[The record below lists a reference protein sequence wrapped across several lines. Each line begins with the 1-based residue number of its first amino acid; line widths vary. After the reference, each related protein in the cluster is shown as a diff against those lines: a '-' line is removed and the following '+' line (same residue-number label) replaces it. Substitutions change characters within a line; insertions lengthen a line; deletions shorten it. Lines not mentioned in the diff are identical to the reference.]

1 MSRGRPPAR
10 ALALATGIA
19 EKRGGVQY
27 FQQASGLICNFVIYL
42 ACLVAHV
49 RVMRVRHLR
58 CTLAWLE
65 REVAD
70 ALAGLRMIAS
80 SPAISREL
88 WICSPRGLFRCFR
101 VCDDGLVELDRDG
114 KQRPVQ
120 ASFSERKKGPAA
132 PGTTGRTG
140 GGLTAAA
147 SPASPATVPVVTLP
161 NRVPATGVSVGEH
174 LLPDHR
180 GGAGV

>member
-1 MSRGRPPAR
+1 MSRGRPPAK

-19 EKRGGVQY
+19 ERRGGVQR
-27 FQQASGLICNFVIYL
+27 FLHAPGLITNFVIYL
-42 ACLVAHV
+42 AGLVAHV

-88 WICSPRGLFRCFR
+88 WICSPKGLFRFFR

-114 KQRPVQ
+114 NQVPVQ
-120 ASFSERKKGPAA
+120 VSVSRQKNCPAA
-132 PGTTGRTG
+132 PKKTRRTVG
-140 GGLTAAA
+140 GPGAAA
-147 SPASPATVPVVTLP
+147 PPASPATDPVVTLP
-161 NRVPATGVSVGEH
+161 DRVPAPPVSVGEH
-174 LLPDHR
+174 LLPDCR
-180 GGAGV
+180 DGAGM